1 MKFTQGT
8 WTEANGTCLQGHVEA
23 YYHQLVAVFG
33 EPEGGGDKTTVE
45 WVLSFEDGT
54 VATIYDW
61 KEYETPTDLYRW
73 HIGGRNSRAVDLVNQ
88 AFKQI
93 KLVD

>member
-8 WTEANGTCLQGHVEA
+8 WTEANGTSLQGYVEA
-23 YYHQLVAVFG
+23 YYHQLVEVFG

-61 KEYETPTDLYRW
+61 KLDETPTSMYNW
-73 HIGGRNSRAVDLVNQ
+73 HIGGVNNTAVTRVTST
-88 AFKQI
+88 FKQGAT
-93 KLVD
+93 V